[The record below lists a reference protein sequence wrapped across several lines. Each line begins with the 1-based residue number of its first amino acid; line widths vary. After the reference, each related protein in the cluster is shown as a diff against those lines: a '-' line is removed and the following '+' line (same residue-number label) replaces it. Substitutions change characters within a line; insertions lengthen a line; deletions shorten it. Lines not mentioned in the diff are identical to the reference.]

1 MTTATRL
8 TLCLTLL
15 AVACVTAACVTVE
28 TDPEPRWVVTRTQDQ
43 VTWISSVAQGLP
55 IESVRVADLR
65 FSTGSGRLA
74 QLTTD
79 ERIRDAASGF
89 GQAMSKALLPKYE
102 LGGEAGPRQLVME
115 MLVTDRVEDPLL
127 YDHLDGLGGRSD
139 GLLPGLAIQA
149 RFLHGETGETLAS
162 LVSLRESPQLVY
174 ALGPEGGEEAAA
186 KAFLPLA
193 LRVRSALDRAWDW
206 NHAMKDAP

>member
-1 MTTATRL
+1 MTIASRI
-8 TLCLTLL
+8 TLSVALL
-15 AVACVTAACVTVE
+15 ATVACVTVE

-43 VTWISSVAQGLP
+43 VTWISSAAQGLP
-55 IESVRVADLR
+55 IESVRVSDLR
-65 FSTGSGRLA
+65 FSTSTGRLA
-74 QLTTD
+74 QLSTE

-89 GQAMSKALLPKYE
+89 GQALSKALLPKYD

-115 MLVTDRVEDPLL
+115 VLVTDRVEDPLL

-149 RFLHGETGETLAS
+149 RFLHGETGATLAS

-174 ALGPEGGEEAAA
+174 ALGPDGGEEAAA

-193 LRVRSALDRAWDW
+193 LRIRNALDRAWDW
-206 NHAMKDAP
+206 NHAMKDGP